1 MFEEFYQKYE
11 TEEQEVIALI
21 RKCIGAGYHKSDNS
35 DFWEMTV
42 ITLGGLVLGKRG
54 KVRKGEGRWKG
65 RGGEEKREREGGGG
79 LQQGQICRL
88 KVRRLL
94 DGLVPEHTT
103 WNSSTAGLL

>member
-42 ITLGGLVLGKRG
+42 ITLGMVFCNTG
-54 KVRKGEGRWKG
+54 KVSIKEGRLKCRLRRRNATVKRAGGVCSKG
-65 RGGEEKREREGGGG
+65 RFA
-79 LQQGQICRL
+79 
-88 KVRRLL
+88 V
-94 DGLVPEHTT
+94 
-103 WNSSTAGLL
+103 

>member
-42 ITLGGLVLGKRG
+42 HYTGYGVLQYR
-54 KVRKGEGRWKG
+54 
-65 RGGEEKREREGGGG
+65 
-79 LQQGQICRL
+79 QGQ
-88 KVRRLL
+88 
-94 DGLVPEHTT
+94 H
-103 WNSSTAGLL
+103 